1 MGNKGDNNMED
12 LTKFIP
18 EEEKNLLN
26 DYVNMYMYSQYDTSY
41 EDPCSSIEYRLRFW
55 NNNKQNLFRLLGN
68 NIIIS
73 NKVHYKKSDAELERM
88 IDEMMSDPDK
98 SGTCCYLSNK
108 FYDIRRDYF
117 DDWSLSSAPNDVNH
131 KMIWYML
138 SDLMDFGPL
147 ARNSVDLKR
156 YKDIN
161 YFIFDRGPHY
171 NGKPLKIDKNMK
183 LMRIMAKL
191 VDWFELDKDEFE
203 KFRIWHSQILNTSE
217 LDGNVCLSIHPLDY
231 LTMSDNACNWDS
243 CMNWYNVGDYR
254 MGTVEMMN
262 SAVVLEAYLTADHP
276 YYPLCNDPA
285 RPSSTE
291 QRTWSNKKWRCL
303 YIVNENIITTI
314 KEYPYKNDTINN
326 FVLNWIKELA
336 EKNMDWSYFSDVY
349 SVASGKKVY
358 LPDDTA
364 IFQMDTKF
372 MYNDYY
378 DEHPAYVSNDLPS
391 NYHGTIN
398 YSGETECMSC
408 GEELKEDDF
417 DGSNTVICFNCCG
430 LAQCYDCGGYFDVNE
445 MYEHNGEH
453 YCNYCAND
461 HYTECTICGCS
472 YWAEDDFVKFGDVF
486 DIIVYNKDKTRAKT
500 VRYDCQICDTCF
512 DDYDLGDLSNK
523 VYRDTSVE
531 GIWAVSNIIDV
542 DEMTSKE
549 RNLFVSDNLV
559 EKKRKELNGTRIL
572 SFFTKAVS
580 FAK

>member
-1 MGNKGDNNMED
+1 MED
-12 LTKFIP
+12 LIKFIP

-26 DYVNMYMYSQYDTSY
+26 DYVNMYMYSQYDTDT
-41 EDPCSSIEYRLRFW
+41 EDACSSIEYRLRFW

-108 FYDIRRDYF
+108 FFDIRRDYF
-117 DDWSLSSAPNDVNH
+117 DDWSLSSAPNDINH

-314 KEYPYKNDTINN
+314 KEYPYRNDTINN

-336 EKNMDWSYFSDVY
+336 ENNMGWSYFSDVY

-398 YSGETECMSC
+398 YSGETECMNC
-408 GEELKEDDF
+408 GEELEEDDF
-417 DGSNTVICFNCCG
+417 DSSNTVICFKCCG

-453 YCNYCAND
+453 YCVYCAND
-461 HYTECTICGCS
+461 HFIECTICGCS
-472 YWAEDDFVKFGDVF
+472 HWAEDDFVKFGDVF

-512 DDYDLGDLSNK
+512 DDYNLSDLSNK
-523 VYRDTSVE
+523 VYRDTNVE
-531 GIWAVSNIIDV
+531 GIWAVSNIVDA
-542 DEMTSKE
+542 DEMTPKE

-559 EKKRKELNGTRIL
+559 EKKRKELDGIRIPK
-572 SFFTKAVS
+572 FFTKAVS